1 MSLNGDDLRCDP
13 LDVRKETL
21 SMLLARAPVG
31 IRLNEHLAHE
41 DGPLVFHHACKLGLE
56 GIVSKRRDSRYSS
69 GRSPHWLK
77 SKNPNAP
84 AVKREA
90 EEDWGRDSP
99 EFLLLI
105 QVNRNNIAPA
115 SLKAQGDAR
124 TLRLLVT
131 QKAPEA
137 AYASGRFFV

>member
-1 MSLNGDDLRCDP
+1 MP
-13 LDVRKETL
+13 
-21 SMLLARAPVG
+21 
-31 IRLNEHLAHE
+31 
-41 DGPLVFHHACKLGLE
+41 
-56 GIVSKRRDSRYSS
+56 
-69 GRSPHWLK
+69 
-77 SKNPNAP
+77 P

-99 EFLLLI
+99 EFLLL
-105 QVNRNNIAPA
+105 VWNNIAPA

-124 TLRLLVT
+124 ILRLLVT